1 MKQKK
6 VLNLPV
12 YIAIYAVVIL
22 ACIGL
27 DQLTK
32 FLIFD
37 GVLAGRLGNSVS
49 VIGDFMRFTAVYND
63 GCIFGLFTGTGA
75 DIAFFIITVAAT
87 PLYLYF
93 LMRSRKRSVWG
104 QIGFAFI
111 VGGALGNA
119 IDRAFV
125 NVGDTFFSGRVR
137 DFISFSIFPPVFN
150 VADSFLTVGVVMAVL
165 AIVVFDSD
173 SLMNVMREER
183 LAKLVGEDG
192 GEFVVEDDVEDDNA
206 DNTDSTQP
214 EQQTTANNEAEQ
226 PEQPTTNADDDS
238 VNEQTQNAQ
247 TPDNADR
254 QGTDK
259 K

>member
-6 VLNLPV
+6 VLSLPV
-12 YIAIYAVVIL
+12 YIAVYVVVIA

-37 GVLAGRLGNSVS
+37 GMLAGRVGNSVS

-75 DIAFFIITVAAT
+75 DIVFFVITVAAT
-87 PLYLYF
+87 PLYVYF
-93 LMRSRKRSVWG
+93 LLRSRSRSVWG

-125 NVGDTFFSGRVR
+125 NVGNTFFSGRVR

-150 VADSFLTVGVVMAVL
+150 VADSFLTIGVIMAVL
-165 AIVVFDSD
+165 AIVVFDPD
-173 SLMNVMREER
+173 SLMYVIREER
-183 LAKLVGEDG
+183 LAKLAGEDG
-192 GEFVVEDDVEDDNA
+192 DEYIVEDDNC
-206 DNTDSTQP
+206 DNQTEANSDNG
-214 EQQTTANNEAEQ
+214 QQTTDGQ
-226 PEQPTTNADDDS
+226 PDG
-238 VNEQTQNAQ
+238 NEQTAAAPNTTT
-247 TPDNADR
+247 TPDGHDGQMTN
-254 QGTDK
+254 K

>member
-6 VLNLPV
+6 VLSLPV

-37 GVLAGRLGNSVS
+37 GVLAGRVGNSVS

-165 AIVVFDSD
+165 AIVVFDPD

-226 PEQPTTNADDDS
+226 PEQPTTNAEDDS

-247 TPDNADR
+247 TPDNVDG

>member
-6 VLNLPV
+6 VLSLPV

-37 GVLAGRLGNSVS
+37 GVLAGRVGNSVS

-165 AIVVFDSD
+165 AIVVFDPD

-192 GEFVVEDDVEDDNA
+192 GEFVVEDDVEDDNT

-226 PEQPTTNADDDS
+226 PERPTTNADDDS

-247 TPDNADR
+247 TPDNADG
-254 QGTDK
+254 QGADK

>member
-6 VLNLPV
+6 VLSLPV

-37 GVLAGRLGNSVS
+37 GVLAGRVGNSVS

-165 AIVVFDSD
+165 AIVVFDPD

-192 GEFVVEDDVEDDNA
+192 GEFVVEDDVED

-247 TPDNADR
+247 TPDNADG
-254 QGTDK
+254 QGKDK

>member
-6 VLNLPV
+6 VLSLPV

-37 GVLAGRLGNSVS
+37 GVLAGRVGNSVS

-165 AIVVFDSD
+165 AIVVFDPD

-192 GEFVVEDDVEDDNA
+192 GEFVVEDDVEDDNT
-206 DNTDSTQP
+206 DNADSTQP

-247 TPDNADR
+247 TPDNADG

>member
-6 VLNLPV
+6 VLSLPV

-37 GVLAGRLGNSVS
+37 GVLAGRVGNSVS

-165 AIVVFDSD
+165 AIVVFDPD

-192 GEFVVEDDVEDDNA
+192 GEFVVEDDVEDDNV

-226 PEQPTTNADDDS
+226 PERPTTNADDDS

-247 TPDNADR
+247 TPDNVDG